1 MDTVKKTEQEPASPF
16 AELLERVEKLNDE
29 DRFSDCVRELEA
41 VAPEDRDFEVTL
53 ALGRAYSNLAVLG
66 DARAL
71 EDEDEIDQAAM
82 NRAIELFESIRKEGA
97 GDWRWER
104 RMAYAQWM
112 NPGHEEMG
120 LLHAYRWLALKPD
133 DKDAMQLIREVI
145 EWRAPKHL
153 NRRSP
158 RHLNAVPKG

>member
-1 MDTVKKTEQEPASPF
+1 
-16 AELLERVEKLNDE
+16 
-29 DRFSDCVRELEA
+29 
-41 VAPEDRDFEVTL
+41 
-53 ALGRAYSNLAVLG
+53 
-66 DARAL
+66 
-71 EDEDEIDQAAM
+71 
-82 NRAIELFESIRKEGA
+82 
-97 GDWRWER
+97 
-104 RMAYAQWM
+104 MAYAQWM

-120 LLHAYRWLALKPD
+120 RLHAYRWLALKPD